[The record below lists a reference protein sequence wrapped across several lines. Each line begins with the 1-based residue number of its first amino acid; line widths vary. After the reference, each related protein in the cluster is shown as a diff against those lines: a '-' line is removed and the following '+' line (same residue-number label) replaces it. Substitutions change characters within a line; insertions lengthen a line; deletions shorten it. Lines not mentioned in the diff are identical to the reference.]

1 MTVPA
6 QEHAT
11 SAPPTVRPRRK
22 TARYG
27 LRVPPAGM
35 PVPFRVL
42 VSTRWLWAG
51 ALALV
56 LALVSMLRL
65 SWRWRL
71 PLLIGGSGGLGL
83 ATIGLGVL
91 QARRLRYERVTI
103 PIIGLPVA
111 LDGLRIAQLSD
122 LHLGTPFTEVNARR
136 AVAWVQ
142 QRQPDLVVLTG
153 DFVNRS
159 EQIALLPAAL
169 HGLQAPYGVYGIL
182 GNHDYWTNV
191 TLLMDVLR
199 AQGVD
204 LLRNEQRAI
213 MVGGARL
220 TLVGL
225 DCVWESLHDVARAL
239 ADLPADG
246 PVIML
251 AHEPDIADEVAPYGV
266 ALQLSGHT
274 HAGHIHAPGL
284 GPLFLPRHGFR
295 YFRGLQ
301 RVGGMWLYVSRG
313 LGGIP
318 LRLGSPLEVTEFT
331 LRAV

>member
-1 MTVPA
+1 MTVSA
-6 QEHAT
+6 QEHT
-11 SAPPTVRPRRK
+11 SAAPPVVRPRRK
-22 TARYG
+22 TAKYG
-27 LRVPPAGM
+27 LRVPPAGT

-51 ALALV
+51 ALV
-56 LALVSMLRL
+56 LATALLSTLRL
-65 SWRWRL
+65 PWRWRL
-71 PLLIGGSGGLGL
+71 PLLLGGSGGLGL
-83 ATIGLGVL
+83 AAIGLGVV
-91 QARRLRYERVTI
+91 QARRLRHEQITI
-103 PIIGLPVA
+103 PVAGLPAA

-122 LHLGTPFTEVNARR
+122 LHLGTPFTQVNMRL

-142 QRQPDLVVLTG
+142 QRQPDLIVLTG

-159 EQIALLPAAL
+159 EQIGLLPAAL
-169 HGLQAPYGVYGIL
+169 AGLHAPYGVYGIL
-182 GNHDYWTNV
+182 GNHDYWTDV
-191 TLLMDVLR
+191 ELLIEVLR

-204 LLRNEQRAI
+204 LLRNEQRVIA
-213 MVGGARL
+213 VGEARL

-225 DCVWESLHDVARAL
+225 DCVWESQHDVARTL
-239 ADLPADG
+239 ADLGDG

-318 LRLGSPLEVTEFT
+318 LRLGAPLEVTEFT